1 MSVRKIRE
9 AVQAAEGN
17 ARQMGEVVLMIAEH
31 DAHAAE
37 VIAADLDNPEMSF
50 DKCFAALRAYAQKHQ
65 KGGFWGC
72 MCNSYD
78 PENPVIKVAADFYK
92 VNLSEAQREDAL
104 GHKVDLGATASETP
118 ETQPLGRG
126 SDDLDLMSLL

>member
-1 MSVRKIRE
+1 MSLQKIRE

-17 ARQMGEVVLMIAEH
+17 ARQMGEVVLMIAQA
-31 DAHAAE
+31 DVHAAE

-50 DKCFAALRAYAQKHQ
+50 DKCFAALRTYAQKHQ

-92 VNLSEAQREDAL
+92 V
-104 GHKVDLGATASETP
+104 DLGAAASETP

>member
-1 MSVRKIRE
+1 MSLQKIRE

-50 DKCFAALRAYAQKHQ
+50 DKCFSALYEYAKKHQ
-65 KGGFWGC
+65 KNYSWC
-72 MCNSYD
+72 CVCNRFA
-78 PENPVIKVAADFYK
+78 PEEPCGAQGQFSVWRGARTGRAARAGARGAAAD
-92 VNLSEAQREDAL
+92 R
-104 GHKVDLGATASETP
+104 
-118 ETQPLGRG
+118 
-126 SDDLDLMSLL
+126 

>member
-9 AVQAAEGN
+9 AVHAAEGN
-17 ARQMGEVVLMIAEH
+17 ARQMGEVVLMIAQA
-31 DAHAAE
+31 DKHAAE

-72 MCNSYD
+72 MCNRFD
-78 PENPVIKVAADFYK
+78 PENPVIRVVADFYK
-92 VNLSEAQREDAL
+92 IKLDGAAAESEPDKQESQALTAEPDA
-104 GHKVDLGATASETP
+104 
-118 ETQPLGRG
+118 
-126 SDDLDLMSLL
+126 LDLMDLL

>member
-50 DKCFAALRAYAQKHQ
+50 DKCFSALYEYAKKHQ
-65 KGGFWGC
+65 KNYSWC
-72 MCNSYD
+72 CVCNRFD
-78 PENPVIKVAADFYK
+78 PENPVIQVVADFYK
-92 VNLSEAQREDAL
+92 VPLDGVQPAAEPMETEPQAL
-104 GHKVDLGATASETP
+104 TAEP
-118 ETQPLGRG
+118 EE
-126 SDDLDLMSLL
+126 LDLMNLL

>member
-1 MSVRKIRE
+1 MSLQKIRE
-9 AVQAAEGN
+9 TVHAAEGN
-17 ARQMGEVVLMIAEH
+17 ARQMGEVVLMIAQADE
-31 DAHAAE
+31 HAAE

-72 MCNSYD
+72 MCNRFD
-78 PENPVIKVAADFYK
+78 PENPVIQVVADFYK
-92 VNLSEAQREDAL
+92 VPLDGVQPAA
-104 GHKVDLGATASETP
+104 ETNEP

>member
-1 MSVRKIRE
+1 MSLHKIKA
-9 AVQAAEGN
+9 AVDAAEGN

-31 DAHAAE
+31 NAHAAE
-37 VIAADLDNPEMSF
+37 VIAADLDNPEMSLQ
-50 DKCFAALRAYAQKHQ
+50 KCFDALRAYARKHQ

-92 VNLSEAQREDAL
+92 V
-104 GHKVDLGATASETP
+104 DLGATASETP

>member
-17 ARQMGEVVLMIAEH
+17 ARQMGEVVLMIAQADE
-31 DAHAAE
+31 HAAE
-37 VIAADLDNPEMSF
+37 VIAADLDNPAMSLQ
-50 DKCFAALRAYAQKHQ
+50 KCFDALYAYAKTHQ

-92 VNLSEAQREDAL
+92 V
-104 GHKVDLGATASETP
+104 DLGAAASVTP
-118 ETQPLGRG
+118 ETQPLGQKKQQA
-126 SDDLDLMSLL
+126 DELDLMSLL

>member
-1 MSVRKIRE
+1 MSLHKIKA
-9 AVQAAEGN
+9 AVDAAEGN

-37 VIAADLDNPEMSF
+37 VIAADLDNPEMSLQ
-50 DKCFAALRAYAQKHQ
+50 KCFDALRAYARKHQ
-65 KGGFWGC
+65 RGGFWGC

-78 PENPVIKVAADFYK
+78 PENPVIKV
-92 VNLSEAQREDAL
+92 
-104 GHKVDLGATASETP
+104 DLGAAASETP

>member
-1 MSVRKIRE
+1 MSLQKIRE

-17 ARQMGEVVLMIAEH
+17 ARQMGEVVLMIAQADE
-31 DAHAAE
+31 HAAE
-37 VIAADLDNPEMSF
+37 VIATDLDNPAMSLQ
-50 DKCFAALRAYAQKHQ
+50 KCFDALYAYAKTHQ
-65 KGGFWGC
+65 KNNSWC
-72 MCNSYD
+72 CVCNSYD

-92 VNLSEAQREDAL
+92 V
-104 GHKVDLGATASETP
+104 DLGAAASETP